1 MTTQLIGESQMAGS
15 IIGMFLD
22 LTREAFRTNWSRM
35 EDFLGVQHEAIGREC
50 CNLNLLK
57 ETMGKIG
64 ELGVDG
70 KVRYPINVSYD
81 MGWQKAKKTY
91 DSISGHG
98 LMIGNATKN
107 VVAFQNFSSACGFCS
122 RNPKKQMATDTT
134 TTVSDRDTVTVPV
147 TDLVTVPAVTVTAP
161 PCCRCHCHSPPCCR
175 CHCHS
180 PPSLQLSQSP
190 SLQLSPM
197 FLSLSLIP

>member
-22 LTREAFRTNWSRM
+22 LTREAFRNNWTRM
-35 EDFLGVQHEAIGREC
+35 EDLLGVQHETIGREC

-64 ELGVDG
+64 EMCDDG
-70 KVRYPINVSYD
+70 KVRYPVDVSYD

-98 LMIGNATKN
+98 LMIGNSTKN

-122 RNPKKQMATDTT
+122 RNPKKPPMAPDTV

-147 TDLVTVPAVTVTAP
+147 TDPVTVPAVTVTVPEPPTSVPSAP
-161 PCCRCHCHSPPCCR
+161 PPHPTTLPSP
-175 CHCHS
+175 
-180 PPSLQLSQSP
+180 
-190 SLQLSPM
+190 
-197 FLSLSLIP
+197 